1 MDQQH
6 YTNRHTYTKFA
17 HMVGKEEDFGRET
30 YVDTTTSYD
39 AAHSYEKFWLH
50 CFKAAV
56 LLKPQIHVTKCN

>member
-1 MDQQH
+1 
-6 YTNRHTYTKFA
+6 
-17 HMVGKEEDFGRET
+17 MVGEEEDFGRET

-56 LLKPQIHVTKCN
+56 LLEPQIHVTKCN